1 MTGTWTAL
9 NPTSGASLLA
19 SFGALAVLAGTFAE
33 SGLLVVGFFLPGDTL
48 IFPAGIL
55 CAAGTR
61 HGTQLVLW
69 QVLLCAA
76 VGSIVGAQA
85 GYLFGKHGGQAVLN
99 RTSHSRLHTV
109 VARGE
114 RWLDRYGPRRAI
126 VIGRFVPMVRTVISP
141 VAGVLGVPTRT
152 FTLWQIV
159 GGLVWSQSLVLLG
172 YWLGAS
178 VPDVDKYLLPAVAV
192 IVVLSMLP
200 LLPQLWRRPPPDP
213 ASPHS
218 G

>member
-9 NPTSGASLLA
+9 NPTSGSALLA
-19 SFGALAVLAGTFAE
+19 NFGALAVLAGTFAE

-55 CAAGTR
+55 CAGGTHSGPR
-61 HGTQLVLW
+61 LILW

-76 VGSIVGAQA
+76 VGSIAGAQA
-85 GYLFGKHGGQAVLN
+85 GYVFGKHGGRAVLH
-99 RTSHSRLHTV
+99 RTSNSRVHTV

-114 RWLDRYGPRRAI
+114 RWLDRYGARRAI

-141 VAGVLGVPTRT
+141 VAGVLDVPTRT

-159 GGLVWSQSLVLLG
+159 GAIVWSQSLVLLG

-178 VPDVDKYLLPAVAV
+178 VPNVDKYLLPAVAV
-192 IVVLSMLP
+192 IVVVSLLP
-200 LLPQLWRRPPPDP
+200 LLGQLRKR
-213 ASPHS
+213 S
-218 G
+218 

>member
-9 NPTSGASLLA
+9 NPTSGSSLLA
-19 SFGALAVLAGTFAE
+19 NFGALAVLAGTFAE

-55 CAAGTR
+55 CAGRAHSGP
-61 HGTQLVLW
+61 HLILW

-76 VGSIVGAQA
+76 VGSIAGAQA
-85 GYLFGKHGGQAVLN
+85 GYAFGKHGGRAVLH
-99 RTSHSRLHTV
+99 RTSNPRLHTV

-114 RWLDRYGPRRAI
+114 RWLDRYGARRAI

-141 VAGVLGVPTRT
+141 VAGVLDVPTRT
-152 FTLWQIV
+152 FTVWQIV
-159 GGLVWSQSLVLLG
+159 GAILWSQSLVLLG

-178 VPDVDKYLLPAVAV
+178 MPNVDKYLLPAVAV
-192 IVVLSMLP
+192 IVVVSLVP
-200 LLPQLWRRPPPDP
+200 LLGQLRKR
-213 ASPHS
+213 A
-218 G
+218 

>member
-9 NPTSGASLLA
+9 NPTSGSSLLA
-19 SFGALAVLAGTFAE
+19 NFGALAVLVGTFAE

-55 CAAGTR
+55 CAGGS
-61 HGTQLVLW
+61 HSGPHLILW

-76 VGSIVGAQA
+76 MGSIVGAQV
-85 GYLFGKHGGQAVLN
+85 GYTFGKHGGRAVLQ
-99 RTSHSRLHTV
+99 RTSNSRLHTV

-114 RWLDRYGPRRAI
+114 RWLDRYGARRAI

-141 VAGVLGVPTRT
+141 VAGVLDVPTRT

-159 GGLVWSQSLVLLG
+159 GAIVWSQSLVLLG

-178 VPDVDKYLLPAVAV
+178 VPNVDKYLLPAVAV
-192 IVVLSMLP
+192 IVVVSMLP
-200 LLPQLWRRPPPDP
+200 LLGQLRKR
-213 ASPHS
+213 A
-218 G
+218 

>member
-9 NPTSGASLLA
+9 NPTSGSALLA
-19 SFGALAVLAGTFAE
+19 NFGALAVLAGTFAE

-55 CAAGTR
+55 CAVGT
-61 HGTQLVLW
+61 HSGPHLILW

-76 VGSIVGAQA
+76 VGSIAGAQA
-85 GYLFGKHGGQAVLN
+85 GYVFGKHGGRAVLH
-99 RTSHSRLHTV
+99 RTSNSRAHTV

-114 RWLDRYGPRRAI
+114 RWLDRYGARRAI

-141 VAGVLGVPTRT
+141 VAGVLDVPTRT

-159 GGLVWSQSLVLLG
+159 GAIVWSQSLVLLG

-178 VPDVDKYLLPAVAV
+178 VPNVDKYLLPAVAV
-192 IVVLSMLP
+192 IVVVSLLP
-200 LLPQLWRRPPPDP
+200 LLGQLRKR
-213 ASPHS
+213 S
-218 G
+218 

>member
-1 MTGTWTAL
+1 M
-9 NPTSGASLLA
+9 SGSSLLTE
-19 SFGALAVLAGTFAE
+19 FGALAVLLGTFAE

-61 HGTQLVLW
+61 TDPHLILW

-76 VGSIVGAQA
+76 TGSIAGAQA
-85 GYLFGKHGGQAVLN
+85 GYLFGRHGGQAFLAG
-99 RTSHSRLHTV
+99 TSRPRLHAV

-114 RWLDRYGPRRAI
+114 RWLDRYGARRAI

-141 VAGVLGVPTRT
+141 VAGVLGVPART

-159 GGLVWSQSLVLLG
+159 GGLAWSQSLVLLG
-172 YWLGAS
+172 FWLGTR
-178 VPDVDKYLLPAVAV
+178 VPNVDKYLLPAVAV
-192 IVVLSMLP
+192 VVVVSCLP
-200 LLPQLWRRPPPDP
+200 LLPQLWRRPTT
-213 ASPHS
+213 
-218 G
+218 

>member
-9 NPTSGASLLA
+9 NPTSGSALLA
-19 SFGALAVLAGTFAE
+19 NFGALAVLAGTFAE

-55 CAAGTR
+55 CAGGN
-61 HGTQLVLW
+61 HSGPHLILW

-76 VGSIVGAQA
+76 VGSIAGAQA
-85 GYLFGKHGGQAVLN
+85 GYVFGKHGGRAVLH
-99 RTSHSRLHTV
+99 RTSNSRVHTV

-114 RWLDRYGPRRAI
+114 RWLDRYGARRAI

-141 VAGVLGVPTRT
+141 VAGVLDVPTRT

-159 GGLVWSQSLVLLG
+159 GAIVWSQSLVLLG

-178 VPDVDKYLLPAVAV
+178 VPNVDKYLLPAVAV
-192 IVVLSMLP
+192 IVVVSLLP
-200 LLPQLWRRPPPDP
+200 LLGQLRKR
-213 ASPHS
+213 S
-218 G
+218 

>member
-9 NPTSGASLLA
+9 NPTSGSSLLA
-19 SFGALAVLAGTFAE
+19 NFGALAVLVGTFAE

-55 CAAGTR
+55 CASGARSGP
-61 HGTQLVLW
+61 HLILW

-76 VGSIVGAQA
+76 VGSIAGAQA
-85 GYLFGKHGGQAVLN
+85 GYAFGKHGGRAVLH
-99 RTSHSRLHTV
+99 RTSNSRLHAV

-114 RWLDRYGPRRAI
+114 RWLDRYGARRAI

-141 VAGVLGVPTRT
+141 VAGVLDVPTRT
-152 FTLWQIV
+152 FTVWQIV
-159 GGLVWSQSLVLLG
+159 GAIVWSQSLVLLG

-178 VPDVDKYLLPAVAV
+178 VPNVDKYLLPAVAV
-192 IVVLSMLP
+192 IVVVSLMP
-200 LLPQLWRRPPPDP
+200 LLGQLRKR
-213 ASPHS
+213 S
-218 G
+218 